1 MKCLYYLTSTLD
13 SSSHI
18 ADDLHQAGIK
28 DWFIHFLSKDESGL
42 KRGKL
47 HSSNYLERLDILRYG
62 LLGILPGFFG
72 GWALAAI
79 LDQMKVF
86 GPELPGA
93 AYYAIVFLA
102 ALFGVWEGGLIG
114 IASENKKIAVFHD
127 DLEAGNYLI
136 MIYARKAMEER
147 VKSVMTTRHPEA
159 RLAAMDTLFYN
170 PFAELERL
178 DIGYTETL
186 ARGRTGS

>member
-1 MKCLYYLTSTLD
+1 MKCMYYLTSTLD

-42 KRGKL
+42 KREKL

-62 LLGILPGFFG
+62 LLGVIPGFFG
-72 GWALAAI
+72 GWVLAAI
-79 LDQMKVF
+79 LDQMKIF

-102 ALFGVWEGGLIG
+102 TLFGAWEGGLIG

-136 MIYARKAMEER
+136 MIYTDRAMEDR
-147 VKSVMTTRHPEA
+147 VKSAMATRHPEA
-159 RLAAMDTLFYN
+159 RLAAMDSLFYN
-170 PFAELERL
+170 PFAELKRL
-178 DIGYTETL
+178 DIGSMETF
-186 ARGRTGS
+186 AGGKTGQ